1 MRQWSTAR
9 PVWAQTQ
16 GAIEPGR
23 GGAQTRRPARRSQGK
38 VSRRNWLSEPKAA
51 IWIALGAALLIGG
64 GRRLLLAWRARK
76 AVALL
81 SEPNVT
87 PEQIGAVAEHGRAGV
102 LELMRIF
109 STAQSEPQRQAAGGA
124 LARLWLLDQLVAEEE
139 QAIVRRGFTV
149 TWSARRRYPRA
160 LRAEIPISVTYA
172 VPLLQDDGRR
182 VGPANLEWSH
192 RVLGA
197 RRAALEEF
205 SPWSAGPGCVTFTMV
220 PGDFETNGPHRLV
233 LQTRVRTA
241 GLTDSWEIE
250 PAHIPFTFEFDPN
263 LQLDAILTLPD
274 VNRDESVAR
283 AIGFELAVA
292 DDGEPS
298 TYLSLGGEWTL
309 RNPPRL
315 AVAIPLPCDLAHT
328 ISIEFEGVAGRFPA
342 GRLTLAG
349 QGIPRSSS
357 TGEGT
362 VIRRFELGPIPPLPP
377 GVIER
382 PGVRR
387 MRIWLE
393 ADPDCGWADPD
404 IRSIWPGRTH
414 IDWVE
419 VEIVRR

>member
-1 MRQWSTAR
+1 
-9 PVWAQTQ
+9 
-16 GAIEPGR
+16 
-23 GGAQTRRPARRSQGK
+23 
-38 VSRRNWLSEPKAA
+38 VSGRNWLSEPKAA
-51 IWIALGAALLIGG
+51 IWIALAAALLFGG
-64 GRRLLLAWRARK
+64 GRKLLVAWRARR

-81 SEPNVT
+81 GEPNVT
-87 PEQIGAVAEHGRAGV
+87 PEEIEAVAEHGRAGI

-109 STAQSEPQRQAAGGA
+109 STAQSETQREAAGCA

-139 QAIVRRGFTV
+139 QAVVRRGFTV

-160 LRAEIPISVTYA
+160 LRAEIPIWVTYA
-172 VPLLQDDGRR
+172 VPLLRDDGRR

-197 RRAALEEF
+197 RRAALDEF
-205 SPWSAGPGCVTFTMV
+205 SPWRAGPGRVTFTIV

-274 VNRDESVAR
+274 SNRDELVAR
-283 AIGFELAVA
+283 AIGLEPAVA
-292 DDGEPS
+292 DDGKPS

-315 AVAIPLPCDLAHT
+315 TVAVPLPCDLAQA
-328 ISIEFEGVAGRFPA
+328 ISIEFEGVAGRFPG
-342 GRLTLAG
+342 GRLTLSG
-349 QGIPRSSS
+349 QGVPRRGS
-357 TGEGT
+357 TGEET

-377 GVIER
+377 GVIDR
-382 PGVRR
+382 PGMRR

-393 ADPDCGWADPD
+393 AEPDCGWADPD
-404 IRSIWPGRTH
+404 IRSIWPGRTR